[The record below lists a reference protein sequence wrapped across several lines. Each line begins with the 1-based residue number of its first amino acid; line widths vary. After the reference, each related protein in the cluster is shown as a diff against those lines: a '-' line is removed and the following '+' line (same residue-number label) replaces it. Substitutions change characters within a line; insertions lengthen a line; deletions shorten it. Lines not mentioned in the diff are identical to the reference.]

1 MKNWNSPTI
10 YGEGEDNSDSKA
22 IYLLRFPLAVMVI
35 CIHCY
40 LPSSSNY
47 LIILLSHVLSHI
59 AVPLFFIIS
68 GYFFFTK
75 IHAWDWN
82 IWFNKISK
90 RFKTLLLPYFLWIIL
105 FIVYSFIPSF
115 IKGIIVD
122 NHVSFF
128 DWFINHDGFHM
139 FWDSYKWDTDRVDIW
154 GNTAINSAP
163 ILVPFWFMRDLMVAV
178 CLTPLFYI
186 LLRPRVSL
194 IGRYFPLI
202 VLFCLGMLFLTSTS
216 LIVPGFSSLT
226 FFFFGLGAYFQLHNK
241 SLVAFVSKYS
251 LPICIIASVLLV
263 LNVLYD
269 GKNTEIGSYF
279 YNPWVIFGV
288 CAALYLSSKLTRI
301 RSTFVSWIIEK
312 SDCTFF
318 LFAVHAFLIPYI
330 KMFINLV
337 FSRFVSESDIFCV
350 SFGCQHPII
359 YSLIYIMVILTTIT
373 LSILIFKFCQ
383 KYFPRIYNILTGR

>member
-1 MKNWNSPTI
+1 
-10 YGEGEDNSDSKA
+10 
-22 IYLLRFPLAVMVI
+22 MVI

-82 IWFNKISK
+82 IWFDKINK

-163 ILVPFWFMRDLMVAV
+163 ILVPFW
-178 CLTPLFYI
+178 C
-186 LLRPRVSL
+186 
-194 IGRYFPLI
+194 
-202 VLFCLGMLFLTSTS
+202 
-216 LIVPGFSSLT
+216 
-226 FFFFGLGAYFQLHNK
+226 
-241 SLVAFVSKYS
+241 
-251 LPICIIASVLLV
+251 
-263 LNVLYD
+263 
-269 GKNTEIGSYF
+269 
-279 YNPWVIFGV
+279 
-288 CAALYLSSKLTRI
+288 
-301 RSTFVSWIIEK
+301 
-312 SDCTFF
+312 
-318 LFAVHAFLIPYI
+318 
-330 KMFINLV
+330 
-337 FSRFVSESDIFCV
+337 
-350 SFGCQHPII
+350 
-359 YSLIYIMVILTTIT
+359 
-373 LSILIFKFCQ
+373 
-383 KYFPRIYNILTGR
+383 